1 MTTDIYKISNSKIIC
16 RILPFFARGR
26 KMILFIEAAASPLI
40 NLHKSFLAW
49 AYKMILKT
57 KITSQTDV
65 LIWYLNY
72 LFNEHFYNH
81 GDSFSIEQDVEIE
94 NLVAFNYKEI
104 AGFKMIGTKIFDVS
118 EENDALIYSRA
129 TRDFNSRMSVNAI
142 IIHAPKLKADD
153 NYTVINYMQE
163 IHAVIEEYKT
173 SFREYVISIN
183 EN

>member
-1 MTTDIYKISNSKIIC
+1 
-16 RILPFFARGR
+16 
-26 KMILFIEAAASPLI
+26 MILFMEAIASPLI
-40 NLHKSFLAW
+40 NLHKAFLAW

-57 KITSQTDV
+57 KITAQTDV

-81 GDSFSIEQDVEIE
+81 GDSFAIEQDSDIE

-104 AGFKMIGTKIFDVS
+104 AGFKMIGTKIYDV
-118 EENDALIYSRA
+118 EEESDALIYSRA
-129 TRDFNSRMSVNAI
+129 TRDFNSRMNVNAI
-142 IIHAPKLKADD
+142 IIHAPKLKSDV
-153 NYTVINYMQE
+153 NYTSINYMQE